1 MDRKTES
8 IYSQGVCYEG
18 YLEETVENE
27 IRLADY
33 YPDAQEILK
42 TEVINSIISKKAVGD
57 KLHIDGNV
65 LFRVY
70 YASENNGIGSASA
83 RLPFSKTFD
92 VKKNIDK
99 NARIDVITATQYKNA
114 RLITSRKLEVKASIG
129 ISVRVLSKCNSEYL
143 VPSSGELEYET
154 ACVTV
159 GNFIGYGVR
168 EQRVIEDF
176 PLPDGKPPIS
186 TVVRSSAIT
195 RINDVR
201 AITNK
206 AVIKGDVLISL
217 LYLDEKSN
225 PEKLEYSLPV
235 TQIVEVEGI
244 GESTRHNSKVI
255 VAEHKIDTVTGE
267 NGDAT
272 SIRFEGLLFF
282 ELEGYEQKQIDIC
295 TDAYSVLY
303 GAQIKKAEISS
314 KELCDGVTLTRAF
327 RETLEYSSVEV
338 TRIYDVWGDVGAVDC
353 AKEGNIFKVNTAVNV
368 TVVAFDSENRLCSVD
383 SEIPVTA
390 EIHTRN
396 DGEYTVS
403 PSVTLTGLSF
413 TLSGENLI
421 ELRGEISVDAAV
433 YSEKSFTAVTEVVLS
448 ETEKADSPLPFTV
461 YFASEGEKL
470 WDIAKSHNVRM
481 ADLMR
486 HNGIESAEVDA
497 DRILKIFS

>member
-8 IYSQGVCYEG
+8 IFSQGLCYEG

-42 TEVINSIISKKAVGD
+42 TEVFNCITSKKTVGD
-57 KLHIDGNV
+57 KLHVDGSV
-65 LFRVY
+65 LFRVH
-70 YASENNGIGSASA
+70 YASENNGIGSVSV
-83 RLPFSKTFD
+83 RSPFSKTFD
-92 VKKNIDK
+92 MKKNVDK
-99 NARIDVITATQYKNA
+99 NARIEVITATQYKNA
-114 RLITSRKLEVKASIG
+114 RLISSRKLEVKASIG
-129 ISVRVLSKCNSEYL
+129 ISVKVLCKCDSEYL

-154 ACVTV
+154 SSITV
-159 GNFIGYGVR
+159 GNFIGYGIR

-186 TVVRSSAIT
+186 TVVRSSAYT

-225 PEKLEYSLPV
+225 PERLEYSLPV

-244 GESTRHNSKVI
+244 GESTRHSSKVT
-255 VAEHKIDTVTGE
+255 VAEHKIDTVTSE
-267 NGDAT
+267 SGDAT
-272 SIRFEGLLFF
+272 SIRFEALLLF

-303 GAQIKKAEISS
+303 GTEIKKAEISS
-314 KELCDGVTLTRAF
+314 KELCDTVSITRAF
-327 RETLEYSSVEV
+327 RETLEYSSGEV
-338 TRIYDVWGDVGAVDC
+338 TRIYDVWGDVGTVDC
-353 AKEGNIFKVNTAVNV
+353 VKEGSIFKVNTSVNV
-368 TVVAFDSENRLCSVD
+368 TVVAFDSESRLCSVD

-390 EIHTRN
+390 EIHTKS
-396 DGEYTVS
+396 DGEYTLS
-403 PSVTLTGLSF
+403 PSVTLTGLSY
-413 TLSGENLI
+413 TLSGESFI

-433 YSEKSFTAVTEVVLS
+433 YLKNTFTAVTEVIVS
-448 ETEKADSPLPFTV
+448 ENEKATASLPFTV
-461 YFASEGEKL
+461 YFASEGERL
-470 WDIAKSHNVRM
+470 WDIAKSHNVRIS
-481 ADLMR
+481 DLMR
-486 HNGIESAEVDA
+486 HNGIDCAEVDT